1 LSAGEGEN
9 VWAFSFFLNI
19 KATRVVTKGV
29 DIIITSARVLWILFT
44 ARLLFLNA
52 VHPAGRDYLL
62 IHSSCN
68 HSRELPTGGIN

>member
-44 ARLLFLNA
+44 ARLLFLNT
-52 VHPAGRDYLL
+52 VHPQVVIICLFIRLATIPVNCQLV
-62 IHSSCN
+62 
-68 HSRELPTGGIN
+68 E

>member
-29 DIIITSARVLWILFT
+29 DIIITSARVLDIVYSPTFVFKCCT
-44 ARLLFLNA
+44 
-52 VHPAGRDYLL
+52 PAGRDYLL